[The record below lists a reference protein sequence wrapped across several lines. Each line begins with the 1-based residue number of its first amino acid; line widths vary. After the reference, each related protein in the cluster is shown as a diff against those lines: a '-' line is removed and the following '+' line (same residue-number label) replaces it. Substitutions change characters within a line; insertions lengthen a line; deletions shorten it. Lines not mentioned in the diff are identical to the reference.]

1 VDSHGEGKYVWSI
14 FNEGR
19 LVFGEKFS
27 EGLIAYRLSLH
38 NYPLRLL
45 VPTDTEDSYPKIF
58 GDREIQCA
66 ILSCRRNSE
75 LIEAR

>member
-38 NYPLRLL
+38 N
-45 VPTDTEDSYPKIF
+45 
-58 GDREIQCA
+58 
-66 ILSCRRNSE
+66 
-75 LIEAR
+75 